1 MEFLKNDLKKK
12 IRRSKSSIIKI
23 SRGLWYSGGDCATY
37 CTIYTDDT
45 TGYSNFTFRNRLI
58 YKPLL

>member
-45 TGYSNFTFRNRLI
+45 TGYSNFTF
-58 YKPLL
+58 